1 MNISKYKNINFSQ
14 IIRLFS
20 KPSTVC
26 VDKVLDEKFTNTA
39 DIKN

>member
-1 MNISKYKNINFSQ
+1 MNISKYKSINFSQ

-26 VDKVLDEKFTNTA
+26 ADKALDEKFINTA